1 MISPGADFGA
11 GFLFSLLR
19 NSRFSRMMK
28 EARRKAASVLD
39 WSNYRNLSYLHLKLW
54 QRQLLIGLLVALSG
68 QLYLSVWA
76 EGFRVSAAVI
86 LYPALL
92 VTLMR
97 DSHRPTTGLVTGLC
111 VLLIRMV
118 IDLFQGT
125 GLLHALVLEYP
136 GGVFYLCYDAL
147 LCLLIRDRRSVSP
160 LRLCAVFWICDLA
173 SNAINLLLSSHM
185 HPQSGAFPPALS
197 LAGLA
202 LARSFTACAILWVSK
217 SYRQLLIR
225 EEHERRYRRLVLMT
239 ASLKTEL
246 YFLKKDAEDIEGVMS
261 NAYRLYERLEGQSD
275 PELASLALSI
285 ARDVHEVKKDNLRII
300 RGLEENVADAY
311 DHQDMSLQDL
321 LNILEI
327 STRQFLGKQRAD
339 IRLECHCQS
348 NLSVRE
354 HYRLLSILKNLVTN
368 AVEAIQSGT
377 GRGAVRV
384 ETRTE
389 GEDFLLLVSDDGP
402 GIPPR
407 AIKMLFQVGY
417 STKFNADTGDM
428 NRGVGLPAVQ
438 YIVEELGGSIQVDSQ
453 LNQGTVFQVRFPLAA
468 ITGGDKA

>member
-1 MISPGADFGA
+1 MNI
-11 GFLFSLLR
+11 
-19 NSRFSRMMK
+19 
-28 EARRKAASVLD
+28 LD
-39 WSNYRNLSYLHLKLW
+39 RPNLSSLSLFHLKFW

-92 VTLMR
+92 VTMMR
-97 DSHRPTTGLVTGLC
+97 DSHRPSTGLVTGLC
-111 VLLIRMV
+111 VLLIRMA
-118 IDLFQGT
+118 IDLLQGT
-125 GLLHALVLEYP
+125 TLLRALVLEYP

-147 LCLLIRDRRSVSP
+147 LCLLVRDRRYVSP
-160 LRLCAVFWICDLA
+160 LRLWAVFMLCDLS
-173 SNAINLLLSSHM
+173 SNAVNLLLSSHM
-185 HPQSGAFPPALS
+185 HPQGDAFPPALS

-202 LARSFTACAILWVSK
+202 FARSFTACAILWVSK

-225 EEHERRYRRLVLMT
+225 EEHEHRYRRLFLMT

-246 YFLKKDAEDIEGVMS
+246 YFLKKDAEDIEGVMT
-261 NAYRLYERLEGQSD
+261 NAYRLYERLEGHSD

-300 RGLEENVADAY
+300 RGLEENVAAAY
-311 DHQDMSLQDL
+311 DHEDMSLQDL

-339 IRLECHCQS
+339 IRLECHCQE

-377 GRGAVRV
+377 ERGIVRV
-384 ETRTE
+384 ETKTE

-417 STKFNADTGDM
+417 STKFNAATGDM

-453 LNQGTVFQVRFPLAA
+453 VHQGTVFRVRLPLAA
-468 ITGGDKA
+468 ITGGDKT

>member
-1 MISPGADFGA
+1 MEERTSGKGV
-11 GFLFSLLR
+11 G
-19 NSRFSRMMK
+19 K
-28 EARRKAASVLD
+28 VD
-39 WSNYRNLSYLHLKLW
+39 WPNLSHLSLFHLKYR

-92 VTLMR
+92 VTMMR
-97 DSHRPTTGLVTGLC
+97 DSHRPSTGLVTGLC
-111 VLLIRMV
+111 VLFIRTV

-125 GLLHALVLEYP
+125 QLLRALILEYP

-147 LCLLIRDRRSVSP
+147 LCLLVRDRRYVSP
-160 LRLCAVFWICDLA
+160 MRLWAVFLLCDLA
-173 SNAINLLLSSHM
+173 SNSVNLLLSSHL
-185 HPQSGAFPPALS
+185 HPQATSFPPALS

-202 LARSFTACAILWVSK
+202 FARSFTACAILWVSK

-225 EEHERRYRRLVLMT
+225 EEHEHRYRRLFLMT

-261 NAYRLYERLEGQSD
+261 NAYRLYERLEEHAD

-300 RGLEENVADAY
+300 RGLEENVAEAY
-311 DHQDMSLQDL
+311 DHEDMSLQDL

-348 NLSVRE
+348 DFSVRE

-368 AVEAIQSGT
+368 AVEAIQAGK
-377 GRGAVRV
+377 GQGVVRV
-384 ETRTE
+384 ETKTD
-389 GEDFLLLVSDDGP
+389 GEDFLLLVSDNGP

-417 STKFNADTGDM
+417 STKFNAATGDI
-428 NRGVGLPAVQ
+428 NRGVGLPAVH
-438 YIVEELGGSIQVDSQ
+438 YIVEELGGSIQVESQ
-453 LNQGTVFQVRFPLAA
+453 LKQGTVFQVRLPLSA
-468 ITGGDKA
+468 IAGGDRT

>member
-1 MISPGADFGA
+1 MIKEI
-11 GFLFSLLR
+11 
-19 NSRFSRMMK
+19 MMK
-28 EARRKAASVLD
+28 GGEPLD
-39 WSNYRNLSYLHLKLW
+39 WSKYRNFSYLHLNLR

-97 DSHRPTTGLVTGLC
+97 DSHRPSTGLVTGLC
-111 VLLIRMV
+111 VLFIRMLLDV
-118 IDLFQGT
+118 FRGST
-125 GLLHALVLEYP
+125 LLHALALEYP

-160 LRLCAVFWICDLA
+160 LRLWAVFWLCDLA
-173 SNAINLLLSSHM
+173 SNAVNLLLSSHM
-185 HPQSGAFPPALS
+185 HPQSAAFPPALS

-225 EEHERRYRRLVLMT
+225 EEHERRYRRLFLMT

-261 NAYRLYERLEGQSD
+261 NAYRLYERLEEHAD

-300 RGLEENVADAY
+300 RGLEEDVASAY
-311 DHQDMSLQDL
+311 DHQSMSLQDL

-339 IRLECHCQS
+339 IRLECRCQS

-368 AVEAIQSGT
+368 AVEAIQAGSGHGT
-377 GRGAVRV
+377 VQV
-384 ETRTE
+384 ETGTQ
-389 GEDFLLLVSDDGP
+389 GEDFLLTVSDDGP

-407 AIKMLFQVGY
+407 AIQMLFHVGY

-438 YIVEELGGSIQVDSQ
+438 YIVEELGGSIRVESQ
-453 LNQGTVFQVRFPLAA
+453 PGRGAVFQVRLPLSAV
-468 ITGGDKA
+468 TGGNHP